1 MQLFPNALI
10 ILLLM
15 SLTLTARPDERN
27 EPEWK
32 LKELQRKE
40 SFERLVD
47 SLTQGSDQDH
57 HAAYIELRDKVIRRR
72 DIPELIKQVDR
83 SVSPEVKTRLQNLI
97 SLVNGESRLPNGGW
111 TRNSYESNKAYE
123 KEFERLGLRSILSF
137 ERSRPAPSLV
147 LTLTLFNF
155 PAREDN
161 LSDAVGLI
169 LDLEPKALELWN
181 EWKDVSFVSILS
193 DLEVLKLIFTSVSD
207 LTPLKSLTKLKELD
221 ITFAPVN
228 NLEPLNMLPSLNVL
242 KLKGTKVT
250 NLSPL
255 AKLTSLA
262 ELHIDSAE
270 TIDLRP
276 LEGIPDLKVFRISEC
291 TKAETNDA
299 K

>member
-1 MQLFPNALI
+1 MQFFSNAVI

-15 SLTLTARPDERN
+15 SLTLTARSDERN

-40 SFERLVD
+40 HFQRLVE
-47 SLTQGSDQDH
+47 SLTQGSDQDR
-57 HAAYIELRDKVIRRR
+57 HAAYVELQDKVIRRR
-72 DIPELIKQVDR
+72 DIPELIEQVDR
-83 SVSPEVKTRLQNLI
+83 SVSPEAKTRLQRLI
-97 SLVNGESRLPNGGW
+97 SLVNSESRLPNGGW
-111 TRNSYESNKAYE
+111 TRNSFKSNKAYE
-123 KEFERLGLRSILSF
+123 REFERLGLRSILSF

-155 PAREDN
+155 PAREEN

-181 EWKDVSFVSILS
+181 EWKDVSFVSTLS
-193 DLEVLKLIFTSVSD
+193 DLEVLTMIFTSVSD
-207 LTPLKSLTKLKELD
+207 LTPLKGLTKLKELD

-228 NLEPLNMLPSLNVL
+228 NLDPLKKLPSLNVL

-250 NLSPL
+250 NLAPL

-262 ELHIDSAE
+262 ELHLDSVE

-276 LEGIPDLKVFRISEC
+276 LEGMPNLKIFKISEC
-291 TKAETNDA
+291 TDAE
-299 K
+299 